1 MMGRA
6 LFAAIA
12 SMTSWLKAPCDMSTE
27 GQDVRYGDNNLY
39 GGQAKQRGRL
49 DVLDDLGQLR

>member
-6 LFAAIA
+6 LFVAIA
-12 SMTSWLKAPCDMSTE
+12 SMTSWLKAPCDTSTE

-39 GGQAKQRGRL
+39 GGQTKQCGRL
-49 DVLDDLGQLR
+49 DVLDDLGQIR